1 MNDYLSNNVKKE
13 MDKIK
18 IPEDKLN
25 QAIEFAIK
33 RGKKNQRSLGKKVIY
48 FSSAAVLLFALLIG
62 STFVSPA
69 MAKVVSKIPYLG
81 QIFESKSLIIVISE
95 ELRAKGYNT
104 ISTGIRYETE
114 KIVEVSIDGSDD
126 YYNEVKDDVEKIVN
140 GILKSRGY
148 DAYSVKVNKFV
159 PRSDYVLKDKEAKE
173 KNVLEGEVTKK
184 LRQLDYKFDMVQ
196 IDPTE
201 KEMFINIVGS
211 KKYYNT
217 IQDAVEKVA
226 KEIAETNHYTGYK
239 IKVTRVTTEV
249 RVADKASEII
259 SVVTEGLISKKEYKV
274 TGVGYKSKPLRI
286 MINTS
291 VQSSNPA
298 AKELAMKIET
308 EINEFLKSEDVSSI
322 LGDEAYEII
331 VYSKDKKKIN

>member
-48 FSSAAVLLFALLIG
+48 FSSAAVLLFGLLIG

-104 ISTGIRYETE
+104 ISTGIRYESE

-159 PRSDYVLKDKEAKE
+159 PRSDYVLNDKEAKE
-173 KNVLEGEVTKK
+173 KNALEGEVTKK

-196 IDPTE
+196 VDPTE
-201 KEMFINIVGS
+201 KAMFINIVGS

-291 VQSSNPA
+291 VQSSNPT

-308 EINEFLKSEDVSSI
+308 EINEFLKSEDVLSI
-322 LGDEAYEII
+322 LGDETYEII